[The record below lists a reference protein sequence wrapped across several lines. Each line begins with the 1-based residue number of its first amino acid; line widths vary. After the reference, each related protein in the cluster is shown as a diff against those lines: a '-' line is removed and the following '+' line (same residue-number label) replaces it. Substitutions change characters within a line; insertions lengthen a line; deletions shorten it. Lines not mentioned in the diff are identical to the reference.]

1 MYWGTRIRCTVQE
14 CVASFWKNLEK
25 RFLSCVLRVNIYGIA
40 FTTLRVLELP
50 CMCEE
55 PPSGRAKTI
64 FATKFVCFVVSVLGC
79 ANLLIVLVVK
89 CAAMH
94 SSKGSH
100 FSCPCLFVCES
111 VVESPVQFLSAY
123 VHVQSYIHFPNAVSA
138 SEGSIKAVRI
148 LSKAGRQRQC
158 APCSSPHK
166 ILPECGFCFFTYGQQ
181 SLNCEL
187 QKEWIYVSYKRGSLC
202 FLFVVMNSV
211 PWNQCI

>member
-1 MYWGTRIRCTVQE
+1 
-14 CVASFWKNLEK
+14 
-25 RFLSCVLRVNIYGIA
+25 
-40 FTTLRVLELP
+40 
-50 CMCEE
+50 MCEE

-64 FATKFVCFVVSVLGC
+64 FAKKFVSFVVSVLGC

-158 APCSSPHK
+158 APCSSQHK
-166 ILPECGFCFFTYGQQ
+166 ILPECGFCFFAYGQQ

>member
-64 FATKFVCFVVSVLGC
+64 FATKFVCFVVSVLGR
-79 ANLLIVLVVK
+79 ANLLIVLAVK

-111 VVESPVQFLSAY
+111 VIESPVQFLSAY

-138 SEGSIKAVRI
+138 SEGSVKAVRI

-158 APCSSPHK
+158 APCSSQHQ
-166 ILPECGFCFFTYGQQ
+166 ILPECGFCFFPM
-181 SLNCEL
+181 
-187 QKEWIYVSYKRGSLC
+187 GSR
-202 FLFVVMNSV
+202 V
-211 PWNQCI
+211 